1 MGMQDPKPTF
11 AALFTHLRDSYSD
24 LAYLHVVEPLVDGD
38 ASGDGQAHKSNDF
51 LREIWKPRPFISAGG
66 YKREHAI
73 EAAESTGDL
82 IAFGRFFISNV
93 SSALPLL
100 CVFTLH

>member
-1 MGMQDPKPTF
+1 MQDPKPTF

-24 LAYLHVVEPLVDGD
+24 LAYLHVIESRIDGD
-38 ASGDGQAHKSNDF
+38 SIGGSQAHGSNDF

-66 YKREHAI
+66 YKRELAI

-93 SSALPLL
+93 SSALHLL
-100 CVFTLH
+100 CDFTLH